1 LHRKRLIGCGSLK
14 VKFKGSVKETQ
25 TMKRDS
31 AFISSN
37 FSEHELINKPSAITC
52 KALSASLGSPRF
64 RSSAECCMH
73 SDTFC
78 QSRKTV
84 NGHEIKKSYMVTSKD
99 VKPKFLGHVEL

>member
-1 LHRKRLIGCGSLK
+1 
-14 VKFKGSVKETQ
+14 
-25 TMKRDS
+25 
-31 AFISSN
+31 
-37 FSEHELINKPSAITC
+37 
-52 KALSASLGSPRF
+52 
-64 RSSAECCMH
+64 MH